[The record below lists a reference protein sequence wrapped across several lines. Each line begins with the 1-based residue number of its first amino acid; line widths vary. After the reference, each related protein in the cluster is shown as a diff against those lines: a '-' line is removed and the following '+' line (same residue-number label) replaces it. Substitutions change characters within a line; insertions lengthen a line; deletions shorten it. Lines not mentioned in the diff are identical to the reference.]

1 MDRDQIDRW
10 MAASA
15 QEITDWRAVERDS
28 LRDELA
34 KTRAQRD
41 ELVRAATIAL
51 DAMRSGQVLDWSIRD
66 RAVAALARAVGERD
80 EVGP

>member
-1 MDRDQIDRW
+1 M
-10 MAASA
+10 
-15 QEITDWRAVERDS
+15 QEVFDWRSLEVEG
-28 LRDELA
+28 LRLELA